1 MSQPKVWK
9 ASTGAVVE
17 VDTVEIEQL
26 REIRLMYEGIC
37 SATLAEDRVRALQQL
52 KRTVSSRQASS
63 FLSGFLLLPL
73 TYILLWLNTH
83 IHVTHCIQL
92 WKESGPIVKELLQLA
107 ERELDL
113 LSRGLMTTS
122 LNGLQSRLR
131 ALLRHFIANNK
142 LPQPQF

>member
-63 FLSGFLLLPL
+63 FPSGFLLLPL

-83 IHVTHCIQL
+83 IHVTVL
-92 WKESGPIVKELLQLA
+92 YTVVEG
-107 ERELDL
+107 ER
-113 LSRGLMTTS
+113 SNS
-122 LNGLQSRLR
+122 
-131 ALLRHFIANNK
+131 
-142 LPQPQF
+142 